1 MTPTGD
7 HLGDLLS
14 AMSDGELDA
23 AGAIA
28 ARAHLGGCPTFRAEL
43 AATERARALVRGLP
57 LVDPPVPLVSV
68 PAAPTGRLVGM
79 VAAVAA
85 AVALLLLPG
94 VGEEQPVPAVGRLV
108 DVHATSAV
116 NADPVSQ
123 LTPAAIPMSLR

>member
-1 MTPTGD
+1 MTPGAD

-14 AMSDGELDA
+14 AMVDGELPEPDLT
-23 AGAIA
+23 A
-28 ARAHLGGCPTFRAEL
+28 ARAHLGTCAACRAEL
-43 AATERARALVRGLP
+43 AATERARGLVRGLP
-57 LVDPPVPLVSV
+57 FVDPPFPLVAGRP
-68 PAAPTGRLVGM
+68 PAPGRLVGM

-94 VGEEQPVPAVGRLV
+94 VGEEEPAPPVGRLV
-108 DVHATSAV
+108 EVHTTSVV